1 MSSNNSESFSAT
13 ALSVALTMKD
23 LPASLKWY
31 RDVVGFGVAE
41 SHERDGKLAAVAM
54 TAGNAR
60 FMINQDDGKKG
71 WDRVKGQGFAVMF
84 STSDDIDALA
94 AGIKERG
101 GKLEMEPTDM
111 PWGVRLIVLIDP
123 DGYKI
128 NISKPLG

>member
-1 MSSNNSESFSAT
+1 MSSTTTESFHAS

-23 LPASLKWY
+23 LPASLVWY

-71 WDRVKGQGFAVMF
+71 WDRVKGQGFAVQF
-84 STSDDIDALA
+84 TTSDDIDALA
-94 AGIKERG
+94 AGIKQRG
-101 GKLEMEPTDM
+101 GKLEMEPADM
-111 PWGVRLIVLIDP
+111 PWGVRLFVMIDP
-123 DGYKI
+123 DGYKL
-128 NISKPLG
+128 NFSRPHG

>member
-1 MSSNNSESFSAT
+1 MSSNDSESFSAT
-13 ALSVALTMKD
+13 ALSVALTVKD
-23 LPASLKWY
+23 LESSLVWY
-31 RDVVGFGVAE
+31 RDVVGFAVAQ
-41 SHERDGKLAAVAM
+41 SHEREGKVVAVAL
-54 TAGNAR
+54 TAGTAR

-71 WDRVKGQGFAVMF
+71 WDREKGQGFALMF

-101 GKLEMEPTDM
+101 GRLEMEPTDM